1 MMQIG
6 RKGLELIKSFEGC
19 RLEAYICPA
28 GVPTIGY
35 GHTHGVRLGQIISQ
49 KQADDLLLEDLDQF
63 VKAVNRLVI
72 VPLNQNQFDALVSF
86 VFNIGIGAFTSSTL
100 LRLLNQRAYN
110 EAADQFKRWNKGG
123 GKVLKGL
130 VRRRQAEEDLFRG

>member
-49 KQADDLLLEDLDQF
+49 KQADDLLFEDLDQF

-86 VFNIGIGAFTSSTL
+86 VFNIGIVAFASSTL
-100 LRLLNQRAYN
+100 LRLLNQQAYN
-110 EAADQFKRWNKGG
+110 GAADQFKRWNKGG